1 MAVYARGYRRYEG
14 GFGFNLPALTIAWDA
29 IKQLHRGWGI
39 RILWLIQLIIMV
51 MFGAM
56 SYVGLNFSRVVDKLG
71 GGQASANETAEQMR
85 AIVLRGLDETLV
97 AIYTVP
103 QLALCAL
110 VAIIVGSGLISND
123 LRTRALSLYLA
134 RPMRRIDYCAGKALV
149 LPVML
154 FFTAFLPGFF
164 VFMLYGLW
172 HPVDDVGTFL
182 ADNSRYLGMIT
193 KHYLVIATSYTGL
206 MLILSSTT
214 SRAGVVKGLGALVLF
229 AGSVIAPMLSRIPGW
244 IGDAMVYLSLP
255 GNALPEF
262 IQLQIDRG
270 RIHITDRFDLPQIE
284 VSLLLGFVLLAAGMF
299 IVARRARSAEVVG

>member
-14 GFGFNLPALTIAWDA
+14 GFGFHLPALTIAWDA

-39 RILWLIQLIIMV
+39 RILWLIQLIILV

-56 SYVGLNFSRVVDKLG
+56 SYVGLNFSRVVRQLSSG
-71 GGQASANETAEQMR
+71 ESTASQTAAEMR
-85 AIVLRGLDETLV
+85 NIVLAGLDETLV
-97 AIYTVP
+97 AIYGLP

-154 FFTAFLPGFF
+154 FFTAFLPGLF

-172 HPVDDVGTFL
+172 HPVDDVGTFV
-182 ADNSRYLGMIT
+182 ADNNHYLGIILR
-193 KHYLVIATSYTGL
+193 HYLVIATSYTGL

-214 SRAGVVKGLGALVLF
+214 ARAGVVKGLGALVLF

-255 GNALPEF
+255 GNALPEL
-262 IQLQIDRG
+262 IELQILRG
-270 RIHITDRFDLPQIE
+270 RLPMSRFDLPVIE
-284 VSLLLGFVLLAAGMF
+284 VSLILGFVLLGVGMLV
-299 IVARRARSAEVVG
+299 VARRARSAEVVG